1 MEILIQ
7 AAQLIL
13 SLSILVVLHELG
25 HFIPAKL
32 FKTRVE
38 KFYLFF
44 DPWFS
49 LFKYKKGDTEYGV
62 GWLPLGGY
70 VKISGMID
78 ESMDTEQMKQP
89 AQPWEFRSKKAWQR
103 LIIMS
108 GGVIVN
114 LILGFLIYIM
124 IIAVWGTQK
133 LTTEE
138 MKGGYGLAF
147 DEKFVDMGFQ
157 DGDLIL
163 QLDTIQMESYGQI
176 KKTLLDA
183 EPTKA
188 TVLRNGEELTVNLVE
203 NMGGFL
209 VDNEIQVPLAIR
221 IPSVIDSVI
230 EDSPSLKAG
239 LLKGDSITHVNDKPV
254 GFYHKFL
261 RQMSTFK
268 PGDTI
273 QMSVLRSNEELDFTL
288 VLDKNG
294 KIGLG
299 PKDPTNYYT
308 FTTDKYTLA
317 QSIPV
322 GFAFAKNKL
331 VSYVKSLK
339 LLFRKKGAQQ
349 VGSFLTIGS
358 LFNPTWDWQ
367 QFWEITA
374 FLSLILAVMNLLPI
388 PALDGG
394 HIVFLLYEMIAG
406 KPAPEK
412 VMEKA
417 QIVGFV
423 ILIGLMVL
431 AFSNDIARFFFGGY

>member
-1 MEILIQ
+1 MDILIQ
-7 AAQLIL
+7 AGQLIL

-49 LFKYKKGDTEYGV
+49 LFKFKKGDTEYGI

-70 VKISGMID
+70 VKIAGMID

-124 IIAVWGTQK
+124 IIAVWGTEK
-133 LTTEE
+133 LTIEE

-147 DEKFVDMGFQ
+147 DEKFVEMGFQ

-163 QLDTIQMESYGQI
+163 QLDTIKIESYGQI
-176 KKTLLDA
+176 KKTLLDE
-183 EPTKA
+183 EPTQA
-188 TVLRNGEELTVNLVE
+188 TVIRNGQEVSVNMVE

-209 VDNEIQVPLAIR
+209 VDNEIQVPLAVR
-221 IPSVIDSVI
+221 IPSVIDSI
-230 EDSPSLKAG
+230 MAGSPGEKAG
-239 LLKGDSITHVNDKPV
+239 LLKGDSITGLNGKPAAFFHLFQKEIAISEPGDTAQIEFFRNGVRKEVDAILGEDARV
-254 GFYHKFL
+254 GFYAKTAD
-261 RQMSTFK
+261 Q
-268 PGDTI
+268 
-273 QMSVLRSNEELDFTL
+273 
-288 VLDKNG
+288 
-294 KIGLG
+294 
-299 PKDPTNYYT
+299 YYSL
-308 FTTDKYTLA
+308 TTEKYGFVE
-317 QSIPV
+317 SIPI
-322 GFAFAKNKL
+322 GFAYAKDKL

-358 LFNPTWDWQ
+358 LFNKTWDWQ
-367 QFWEITA
+367 KFWEITA

-417 QIVGFV
+417 QIVGFI
-423 ILIGLMVL
+423 ILIGLMLL
-431 AFSNDIARFFFGGY
+431 AFSNDIVRFFFGGY